1 MIPERCESVKMGEYN
16 WLRCCRQA
24 GHEGEHNYCVDHE
37 RERVAPLCPAPKRKP
52 KEADK
57 P

>member
-24 GHEGEHNYCVDHE
+24 GHAGEHNYCVDHE
-37 RERVAPLCPAPKRKP
+37 HERADPLIKPTQCPR

-57 P
+57 